1 MAALRIVL
9 VVLLVALGAYTAVV
23 IANHGLGLLPVFFG
37 DLGRMEWP
45 GQFNADFMTF
55 LTLSALWTAWR
66 NAFSPLGL
74 ALAPLAFFG
83 GMLFL
88 ATYLLILTFRVR
100 SVDALLLGPS
110 RVAESVTPRHTV
122 S

>member
-1 MAALRIVL
+1 MVALRIVL
-9 VVLLVALGAYTAVV
+9 AALLIALGAYTAIV
-23 IANHGLGLLPVFFG
+23 IANHGWNLLPVFFG

-74 ALAPLAFFG
+74 ALAPVAFLG
-83 GMLFL
+83 DMMFL
-88 ATYLLILTFRVR
+88 ASYLFILSLRTQSIAV
-100 SVDALLLGPS
+100 LLLGPTRAS
-110 RVAESVTPRHTV
+110 AS